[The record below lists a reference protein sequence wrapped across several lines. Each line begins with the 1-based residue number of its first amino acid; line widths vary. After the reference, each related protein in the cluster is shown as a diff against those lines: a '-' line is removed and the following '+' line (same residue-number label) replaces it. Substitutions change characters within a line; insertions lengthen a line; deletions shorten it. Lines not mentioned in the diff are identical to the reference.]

1 MRKQV
6 RVFLLMAALVSAC
19 GTPMGGRGPETGGN
33 RGPGQGTCR
42 SPVDQLQEQLAETA
56 QALQLTPRQVVLWE
70 AYQASVSGL
79 MADQIKREI
88 YAPSPRSALQQ
99 IDGKVDMA
107 RNRLAAMEDIAE
119 RATALY
125 RSLDNGQKKIADQR
139 LAGTVPALYAAPVC
153 QGDAGRSGGEGGGP
167 GAGGRG
173 GPGGME
179 RGEPGRF

>member
-19 GTPMGGRGPETGGN
+19 GTSMGERGPETGGN

-70 AYQASVSGL
+70 AYQASVGGL

-119 RATALY
+119 RAAALY
-125 RSLDNGQKKIADQR
+125 RSLDNEQKKIADQR
-139 LAGTVPALYAAPVC
+139 LAGTVPALYAGPVC
-153 QGDAGRSGGEGGGP
+153 QGDAGRPGGEGGGP

-173 GPGGME
+173 GPGGMG